1 MGRRKKIK
9 KSQESLLT
17 VIQCKKENLTEEKIE
32 KKNLILFLSFKKNS
46 GMKIDEQCNNND
58 TDDKGRGSKLAARE
72 NAKEKQFT
80 SEKKIYTSIAL
91 REMEEWTTE

>member
-1 MGRRKKIK
+1 MPD
-9 KSQESLLT
+9 T
-17 VIQCKKENLTEEKIE
+17 
-32 KKNLILFLSFKKNS
+32 FLSFKKNS

-58 TDDKGRGSKLAARE
+58 TDDKGRGQNWQLGK

-91 REMEEWTTE
+91 REMEE